1 MRYWG
6 CMDALKRKMI
16 VESQLVQTVKH
27 YRLGHKFEAV
37 GQKTDAKTTL
47 NSSLQIRSDEGPTLK
62 TTPYKLF
69 TVVAN
74 PVANFHYQLSD
85 TTKLF
90 VILHHRRSN
99 TVCLEPTLYS
109 FNKRIR

>member
-1 MRYWG
+1 
-6 CMDALKRKMI
+6 MDALKRKVI
-16 VESQLVQTVKH
+16 VESQLVRTVKH

-62 TTPYKLF
+62 TTP
-69 TVVAN
+69 VVAN
-74 PVANFHYQLSD
+74 PVANFHHQLSD

-99 TVCLEPTLYS
+99 TVCLESTFYS